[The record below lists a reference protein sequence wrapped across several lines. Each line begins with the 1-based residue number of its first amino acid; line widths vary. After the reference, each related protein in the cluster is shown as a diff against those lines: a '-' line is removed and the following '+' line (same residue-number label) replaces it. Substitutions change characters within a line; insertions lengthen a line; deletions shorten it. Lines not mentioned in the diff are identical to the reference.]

1 MLYELDIA
9 RVVTG
14 LLCPKNVF
22 FGCKST
28 DFAVDT
34 TLQTDIVL
42 SMLAVTRV
50 FESAKAAVEI

>member
-1 MLYELDIA
+1 MA
-9 RVVTG
+9 SVVTG
-14 LLCPKNVF
+14 LLCPKNVV

-28 DFAVDT
+28 DLAFDVT
-34 TLQTDIVL
+34 VHTDIVQ